1 MNQGAFAGA
10 AVDVPT
16 MAFAADYQSVNLLSD
31 AFFHV
36 GVLLQFLG
44 GHHPDTLTH
53 SIQDGTQ
60 MTLTLKLNNPSCIT
74 SAPRIFLPTSLA
86 HE

>member
-31 AFFHV
+31 ALFHV

-60 MTLTLKLNNPSCIT
+60 MTLTFIRPHWF
-74 SAPRIFLPTSLA
+74 PEF
-86 HE
+86 